1 MHIADGVLTFEAT
14 AIVSI
19 ISVVA
24 LYKAVRSLRN
34 DDISLTAVASAMFF
48 IASFIHIPFGMT
60 QIHLILLGIIGI
72 LISWS
77 SFVAIFV
84 ALLLQALLLG
94 YGGIT
99 SLGVNLFI
107 MAAPAVIVYYIN
119 KNELFLKIN
128 EKMRFF
134 LIGFLGAFFAT
145 FFLVLILYFS
155 KPEYEWAA
163 YSVFGVNL
171 FTMTIEG
178 FVSMFLLLFI
188 KKVYPKILENKW
200 NILFY

>member
-14 AIVSI
+14 AIVSAV
-19 ISVVA
+19 SAVA
-24 LYKAVRSLRN
+24 LFKAMKELKN
-34 DDISLTAVASAMFF
+34 EDISLTAVASAMFF
-48 IASFIHIPFGMT
+48 IASFIHIPFGVT
-60 QIHLILLGIIGI
+60 QIHLILLGVIGI

-77 SFVAIFV
+77 SFVAVFV

-119 KNELFLKIN
+119 KNQLFLKIN
-128 EKMRFF
+128 EKIRFF
-134 LIGFLGAFFAT
+134 SIGFLGAFFAT
-145 FFLVLILYFS
+145 LFLVLILYFS
-155 KPEYEWAA
+155 KPEYEWAS
-163 YSVFGVNL
+163 YSIFTVNL

-188 KKVYPKILENKW
+188 KKVYPKILENR
-200 NILFY
+200 